1 MKTLSQLLV
10 LCLIFTACAQPGK
23 DTSSPAAP
31 VPPVSSDDI
40 DYNAGLLSQT
50 YATWKSETAALAW
63 KESDPHAYELAEAYI
78 LGLRG
83 PKYLGPTRPATLLWL
98 LENFKTLQNPA
109 PDSSEMKAL
118 AKAYINKDLNL

>member
-1 MKTLSQLLV
+1 MKTLSQFLV
-10 LCLIFTACAQPGK
+10 LCLILTACAQPGK
-23 DTSSPAAP
+23 DTSSPVAPAPP
-31 VPPVSSDDI
+31 VPSDDV

-50 YATWKSETAALAW
+50 YATWKSETTALAW
-63 KESDPHAYELAEAYI
+63 KESDPKAYELAEAYI

-83 PKYLGPTRPATLLWL
+83 PKCLGPTRPVVLLWL

-118 AKAYINKDLNL
+118 ARAYIIKELDL